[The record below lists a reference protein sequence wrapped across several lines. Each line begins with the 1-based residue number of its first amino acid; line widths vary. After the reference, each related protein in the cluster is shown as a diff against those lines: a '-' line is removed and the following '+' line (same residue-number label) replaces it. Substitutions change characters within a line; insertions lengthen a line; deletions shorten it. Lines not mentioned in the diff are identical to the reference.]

1 MKKHSLSS
9 RVALKGPSTEAET
22 SQLKD
27 VVNDLASQAHAHLS
41 KAREL
46 SLKSLPPGAHY
57 ALIPSVGL
65 SLYLDKLHQDD
76 FALVED
82 TNTHF
87 HNLKL
92 QAKILQF
99 LLTKKL

>member
-1 MKKHSLSS
+1 MKTHGMSS
-9 RVALKGPSTEAET
+9 RVALKGPSTEAEA

-46 SLKSLPPGAHY
+46 SLKGLPPGAHY

-65 SLYLDKLHQDD
+65 SLYLDKLHKDD

-82 TNTHF
+82 TNTHLY
-87 HNLKL
+87 NLKL
-92 QAKILQF
+92 QAKIVQF
-99 LLTKKL
+99 LFSKRL